1 MTEADP
7 TIPRPAVLV
16 LAGAVTAVLLVGHPV
31 GIGTFLSAAAVALAV
46 AAQRPRA
53 GEPPV
58 LADTAVALLLAAT
71 ATVTTAGWVL
81 ALVLTAAIGAAALAV
96 AGGPSWAQLATAAL
110 APVRAGW
117 AAVRELSG
125 SLGRR
130 LGREAVRRSAP
141 ALRGAG
147 IALVLVTVFGT
158 LFVSADKAFAEL
170 TERYL
175 VPDVRFDVLAS
186 RVVVGVL
193 VSVGAAALTL
203 APSRGRSG
211 PAAAAERHLGRS
223 EWLTA
228 LVALDLLFASFVAV
242 QITVLFGGHTHVLET
257 SGLTY
262 AEYARHGFFQLLV
275 VAGLTLAV
283 IAGAVRWSRRRE
295 DRDRRLLQVL
305 LGILCLL
312 TLVVLASALRRLGLY
327 EQAFGFTRARMLAH
341 ATLLW
346 FAVLFVIVMAAG
358 ARWDASWLPRATVV
372 VTGIALLTFALL
384 RPDGLIAEHNIARFE
399 ETGRIDLAY
408 LDGLSTDAVP
418 ALAQLPP
425 GMRSC
430 VLADDAVRLRGD
442 DRWHA
447 LNLSR
452 QQARRVLVRI
462 DGIDG
467 PCRTS

>member
-1 MTEADP
+1 MTDTVP
-7 TIPRPAVLV
+7 IPRPAALV
-16 LAGAVTAVLLVGHPV
+16 LAGAVTAVLVVGHPV
-31 GIGTFLSAAAVALAV
+31 GLGTFLSAVAVTFAV
-46 AAQRPRA
+46 AAQGPRA
-53 GEPPV
+53 GEPAV
-58 LADTAVALLLAAT
+58 LAHTAVALLLAAT
-71 ATVTTAGWVL
+71 TTVTAAGWVL
-81 ALVLTAAIGAAALAV
+81 ALVLTATIGAGALAV
-96 AGGPSWAQLATAAL
+96 AGGPSWAQLTVAVL
-110 APVRAGW
+110 APVRTGW
-117 AAVRELSG
+117 SAVRELSG
-125 SLGRR
+125 SLRRR
-130 LGREAVRRSAP
+130 LGREGVRRSAP

-175 VPDVRFDVLAS
+175 VPDLRFDVLAG
-186 RVVVGVL
+186 RVVVGMV
-193 VSVGAAALTL
+193 VSVGAAALAL
-203 APSRGRSG
+203 APSRGRDG
-211 PAAAAERHLGRS
+211 PAGAPERHLGRP

-228 LVALDLLFASFVAV
+228 LVALDLLFAAFVAV

-283 IAGAVRWSRRRE
+283 IAGAIRWSRGRE
-295 DRDRRLLQVL
+295 GRDRRLQQVL
-305 LGILCLL
+305 LGVLCLL

-346 FAVLFVIVMAAG
+346 LAVLFVLVMAAG

-372 VTGIALLTFALL
+372 VTGVALLAFALL
-384 RPDGLIAEHNIARFE
+384 RPDGLIAERNIGRFE
-399 ETGRIDLAY
+399 EAGRIDLAY
-408 LDGLSTDAVP
+408 LDDLSSDAVP

-425 GMRSC
+425 GMWSC

-442 DRWHA
+442 DPWHA

-467 PCRTS
+467 PCRAP